1 MSEYLLVECKRGYLI
16 RTPEYNGAIPELY
29 SFSTLAEVQ
38 EYLPTLFPQ
47 PPISEDI

>member
-1 MSEYLLVECKRGYLI
+1 MSEWILAEYKHGYVI
-16 RTPEYNGAIPELY
+16 RLQGEIYPIEVYA
-29 SFSTLAEVQ
+29 FSTLAEVQ